1 MSSRPERDRAA
12 PAWAIAAALGAVV
25 FAVYAQV
32 GGHGF
37 VNLDDQQYVY
47 ENPFVLRG
55 LTWDGL
61 AWAFGFRATNWH
73 PLTWLSHMTDVE
85 LFGLDAGRHH
95 FVNVAIHSLNTALVF
110 FWLRQMTGAS
120 WRSAVVAG
128 FFGLHP
134 LHVKSVAWISE
145 RKDVLYTLFWLLAS
159 MVWVE
164 WTRRGGAWR
173 YALVFVLFA
182 LGLASKP
189 MAVTFPFAL
198 LLLDGW
204 PLGRASAVRAPGETS
219 GRSFGELVREKAP
232 LFALSVASV
241 ILTWLAQRGTA
252 AVRLESISFGA
263 RLANGVVAYVAYL
276 RDAAWP
282 RDLGPFYPHPS
293 IASTGHPAWLVAACS
308 AGLAAA
314 TFIALRER
322 IRRPFLLWGWLW
334 YLGLL
339 VPVIGLVQVGL
350 QSRADRYTYLPLL
363 GIFVALCWE
372 GAALAGTSRARRAIV
387 GAIAC
392 VALLASG
399 VAAHAQVRHWRGSEA
414 LWMRALAVTERNWQ
428 AWRGLG
434 DALAEEGRIGD
445 AIAVHERALRIRPGD
460 AEAWNSL
467 GANLGRQG
475 DPERAIPLFEQA
487 LRVDPRLA
495 DAWYNLGTAQ
505 GNLGR
510 HGDAEAS
517 LVRAVELRPDH
528 VRAWANLAVAR
539 LATGDREGAE
549 MALRQLARLDRPGS
563 ARLRASLGLPGP

>member
-1 MSSRPERDRAA
+1 
-12 PAWAIAAALGAVV
+12 VV

-47 ENPFVLRG
+47 ENPLVLRG
-55 LTWDGL
+55 LTWDGF
-61 AWAFGFRATNWH
+61 AWAFGFRASNWH

-95 FVNVAIHSLNTALVF
+95 LVNVVIHSLNTALVF
-110 FWLRQMTGAS
+110 LWLRQMTGAS

-134 LHVKSVAWISE
+134 LHVESVAWISE
-145 RKDVLYTLFWLLAS
+145 RKDVLYTLFWLLGS

-164 WTRRGGAWR
+164 WTRRGGTWR
-173 YALVFVLFA
+173 YGLVLVLFA

-204 PLGRASAVRAPGETS
+204 PLGRASAVHAPGETS
-219 GRSFGELVREKAP
+219 GRSFGALVREKAP

-276 RDAAWP
+276 RDAVWP
-282 RDLGPFYPHPS
+282 TGLGPFYPHPS

-308 AGLAAA
+308 VGLAAV
-314 TFIALRER
+314 TFMALRER
-322 IRRPFLLWGWLW
+322 IGRPFLLWGWLW

-339 VPVIGLVQVGL
+339 VPVIGLVQVGV

-363 GIFVALCWE
+363 GIFVALSWQ
-372 GAALAGTSRARRAIV
+372 GAVLAGTSPARRAIA
-387 GAIAC
+387 GAIAG
-392 VALLASG
+392 VALLACG
-399 VAAHAQVRHWRGSEA
+399 VATHAQVRHWRGSDA
-414 LWMRALAVTERNWQ
+414 LWMRALAVTEGNWQ

-434 DALAEEGRIGD
+434 DALAEEGRVGD
-445 AIAVHERALRIRPGD
+445 AIAAHERALRIRPGD

-467 GANLGRQG
+467 GADLGRQG
-475 DPERAIPLFEQA
+475 DPERAIPLFQHA
-487 LRVDPRLA
+487 LRLDPRLA

-528 VRAWANLAVAR
+528 VRAWGNLAVAR
-539 LATGDREGAE
+539 LARGDREGAE
-549 MALRQLARLDRPGS
+549 MALRQLARLDRSGS

>member
-95 FVNVAIHSLNTALVF
+95 LVNVAIHSLNTALVF

-134 LHVKSVAWISE
+134 LHVESVAWISE
-145 RKDVLYTLFWLLAS
+145 RKDVLFTLFWLLAS

-164 WTRRGGAWR
+164 WTRRGGTWR
-173 YALVFVLFA
+173 HGLVFVLFA

-198 LLLDGW
+198 LLL
-204 PLGRASAVRAPGETS
+204 
-219 GRSFGELVREKAP
+219 
-232 LFALSVASV
+232 
-241 ILTWLAQRGTA
+241 
-252 AVRLESISFGA
+252 
-263 RLANGVVAYVAYL
+263 
-276 RDAAWP
+276 DAAWP

-372 GAALAGTSRARRAIV
+372 GAALAGASRARRAIV

-392 VALLASG
+392 VALLACG

-414 LWMRALAVTERNWQ
+414 LWMRTLAVTEGNWQ

-445 AIAVHERALRIRPGD
+445 AIAAHERALRIRPGD

-467 GANLGRQG
+467 GADLGRQG

-549 MALRQLARLDRPGS
+549 MALRHLARLDRPGS
-563 ARLRASLGLPGP
+563 ARLRANLGFPGP